1 MTVTLPLFHAYVQ
14 ALREHAHQ
22 LIAEGYERLD
32 KTSLGRE
39 KEPDIT
45 GELVREMRAFLES
58 EDATE
63 DWVTWYSIHDD
74 PPTNDSGQRG
84 SSRPRVD
91 VEFERLVQG
100 KRPRLRFEAKRLC
113 SATKHTASG
122 YLGDEGLGCFL
133 SGKYRT
139 THGEA
144 GMLGYVQ
151 DASKRDET
159 AWAEEIGSHLDN
171 HHEKLRA
178 QAPWWTPQQI
188 CSALAHTYV
197 SRHRLADGD
206 VVVHHVLLRF
216 GPELGGCPD
225 A

>member
-1 MTVTLPLFHAYVQ
+1 MTASLFQDYVQ

-22 LIAEGYERLD
+22 LIAKGYERLD
-32 KTSLGRE
+32 KADLGRE
-39 KEPDIT
+39 KEPAIT
-45 GELVREMRAFLES
+45 GELVREMRVFLES
-58 EDATE
+58 EEATE
-63 DWVTWYSIHDD
+63 DWVTRYSIHDD

-91 VEFERLVQG
+91 VELECLIPG

-113 SATKHTASG
+113 SATKHTASK
-122 YLGDEGLGCFL
+122 YLGDDGLGCFL
-133 SGKYRT
+133 SGKYST

-159 AWAEEIGSHLDN
+159 AWAKEVRSYLEDHQEELKARSPLWTG
-171 HHEKLRA
+171 
-178 QAPWWTPQQI
+178 QAI
-188 CSALAHTYV
+188 CPALAHTYV
-197 SRHRLADGD
+197 SRHRLAADTD
-206 VVVHHVLLRF
+206 VVVHHILLRF
-216 GPELGGCPD
+216 GPEPGERPN